1 MVIFQVNG
9 KTSFHSRHKNHMEKF
24 TNGLVSIQVLIIHW
38 PRVLLWSNFLTN
50 AKISYW
56 STISRYLVNW
66 QNGEYESMLEKKM
79 QLFSLCGISIYFSYS
94 FIYWMISLWFITKAL
109 LAKEREKSRDDFW
122 TIFSFWN
129 FCNFCKFRNRL

>member
-1 MVIFQVNG
+1 
-9 KTSFHSRHKNHMEKF
+9 MEKF

-122 TIFSFWN
+122 TIFPSEISATFVN
-129 FCNFCKFRNRL
+129 LEIDCSINLTRCFRPLAVT